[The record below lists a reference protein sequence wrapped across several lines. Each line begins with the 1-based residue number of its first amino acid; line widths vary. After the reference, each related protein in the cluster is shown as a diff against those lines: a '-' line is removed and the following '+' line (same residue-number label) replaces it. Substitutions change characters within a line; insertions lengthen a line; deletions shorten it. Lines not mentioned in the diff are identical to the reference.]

1 LASSLKKTIVTTEE
15 YKNEIIRLEGEDEKK
30 IFTQKNYF
38 HGLPIVFNN
47 RENDYYYFR
56 KRIADNFKVEFY
68 EVLIVG
74 SSKFGFSPYKFSEFS
89 LDSDIDVVIFNE
101 KLFEHYFEL
110 VSEYQYLVKNQTIRL
125 NAKQYKEYFRF
136 VKYFIRGWMRP
147 DLLPQNTTAFEE
159 LKNGWDDF
167 FKSISHSKSEVGN
180 YIVKAGLFKNQKY
193 AEKYYRSSIEDITS
207 KLKSL

>member
-1 LASSLKKTIVTTEE
+1 LVASLKKIIVTKEE
-15 YKNEIIRLEGEDEKK
+15 YKKEIFELESEDAKK

-38 HGLPIVFNN
+38 HGLPIVFDN

-56 KRIADNFKVEFY
+56 KRIADNFKIEFY

-74 SSKFGFSPYKFSEFS
+74 SSKFGFSPYKFSEFC

-101 KLFEHYFEL
+101 RLFEHYFEL
-110 VSEYQYLVKNQTIRL
+110 ISEYQYLVKNNSIRL
-125 NAKQYKEYFRF
+125 NTYQNKQYTRF
-136 VKYFIRGWMRP
+136 INYFIRGWMRP

-159 LKNGWDDF
+159 LKKEWDDF

-193 AEKYYRSSIEDITS
+193 AEKYYRSSIEEITI